1 MNSNTYAAGRVTMAL
16 AGLIATASMIVVL
29 AISGTGDSHAATD
42 HQHNHG
48 AVASAQT
55 GKQLAFHDGMRK
67 LWEQHV
73 TWTRLAIVSFAGNL
87 PDLPFTEQRLL
98 ANQTDIGNAIKPF
111 YGQAAGDQLTKLLKA
126 HITGA
131 VAILEAAKAG
141 DTSKL
146 AHAKAA
152 WYANANQ
159 ISDFLSSANPR
170 NWPDAA
176 VRAMMKTHLDQ
187 TLSEAVDQLT
197 GHYRA
202 GIREYDAI
210 ERHIIEMA
218 DTLSSGIVKQFPS
231 RFR

>member
-1 MNSNTYAAGRVTMAL
+1 MNSNSYAGRRVTVAL
-16 AGLIATASMIVVL
+16 AGLVALGSMIVVL
-29 AISGTGDSHAATD
+29 AVSGTGDGHAATD

-48 AVASAQT
+48 AVASAHT

-111 YGQAAGDQLTKLLKA
+111 YGQAAGQKLTNLLKA

-131 VAILEAAKAG
+131 VAILAAAKAG
-141 DTSKL
+141 DTAKL
-146 AHAKAA
+146 AQAKAA

-159 ISDFLSSANPR
+159 ISDFLSAANPR
-170 NWPDAA
+170 NWPDAS

-202 GIREYDAI
+202 GIHEYDAI